1 MNVISEIQMSRI
13 IGGDVINAFCIGYAI
28 GVLAFPF
35 AGANPFGLAVGIGC
49 TAYGLYNL
57 IID

>member
-1 MNVISEIQMSRI
+1 MNAISEIQMSSI
-13 IGGDVINAFCIGYAI
+13 TGGDVIGAFCVGYAV

-35 AGANPFGLAVGIGC
+35 AGSNPFGLAVGIGC
-49 TAYGLYNL
+49 AAYGLYNL